1 MAILTMRF
9 PVTLGI
15 VACVLLSGCTQPPI
29 DQANLCEVNDW
40 RHDAVAEACTPGQKV
55 VYLPRSWGNEQLPV
69 IFSAVNCDLRYS
81 VALTNGAVT
90 CIYGPITPK
99 PAKPAEQTLAAPAKS
114 G

>member
-40 RHDAVAEACTPGQKV
+40 RHDAVAEACTPARKSCTC
-55 VYLPRSWGNEQLPV
+55 L
-69 IFSAVNCDLRYS
+69 AVGG
-81 VALTNGAVT
+81 TN
-90 CIYGPITPK
+90 
-99 PAKPAEQTLAAPAKS
+99 S
-114 G
+114 FR